1 MLAERSIKALQGVHP
16 DLVAIVHR
24 ADELGARFHVT
35 EGMRTLE
42 RQRSLL
48 KAGKSKT
55 LKSRHLTGHAVDFVA
70 VTLDGGVTY
79 AAEPMRAVADAFKAA
94 ARELGYPVEWGGDW
108 RTFKDTPHVE
118 LSRKS
123 YPADKPNS
131 VTEQPNSAAPQP
143 VASAAPL
150 PVPPQASPKP
160 LARSR
165 TLWNMGLGA
174 SFLTWLGGLFTQA
187 MQIITEAGTQFAAL
201 GASREMLAIIGGNS
215 SVIAWALGIGCLVS
229 AACVNIGDKTPP
241 PEGTA

>member
-70 VTLDGGVTY
+70 LTHDGGVTY
-79 AAEPMRAVADAFKAA
+79 AAEPMRVVADAFKAA
-94 ARELGYPVEWGGDW
+94 ARELGHPIEWGGDW

-118 LSRKS
+118 LSRKA
-123 YPADKPNS
+123 YPAGTEIGAPIS
-131 VTEQPNSAAPQP
+131 VPDSISNPDQSISKAEPVPAAPMRKSGTVWGTITGALAAAVAYMETAAASLIEWAAKLSELGP
-143 VASAAPL
+143 V
-150 PVPPQASPKP
+150 
-160 LARSR
+160 
-165 TLWNMGLGA
+165 T
-174 SFLTWLGGLFTQA
+174 
-187 MQIITEAGTQFAAL
+187 AAL
-201 GASREMLAIIGGNS
+201 AGMGGNIKS
-215 SVIAWALGIGCLVS
+215 MTLGLGIG
-229 AACVNIGDKTPP
+229 AAVFVISRRWRAYL
-241 PEGTA
+241 EGKPG